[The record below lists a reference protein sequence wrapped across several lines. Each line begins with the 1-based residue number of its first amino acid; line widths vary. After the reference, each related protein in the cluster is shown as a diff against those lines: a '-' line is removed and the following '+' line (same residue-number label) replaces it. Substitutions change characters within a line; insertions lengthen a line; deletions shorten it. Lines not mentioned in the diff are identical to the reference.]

1 MYTVNEKTA
10 ITLVGLGV
18 VVILVCVPLLF
29 GWIKMNCA
37 YGFRF
42 GKAFET
48 EENWYK
54 VNRYGAK
61 MLIYWALALMAV
73 GIWCLHIPAE
83 SVLTVSKA
91 GFISIIIPL
100 GFTLRYSR
108 RL

>member
-10 ITLVGLGV
+10 ITLACLGV
-18 VVILVCVPLLF
+18 IVILTCIPLLL
-29 GWIKMNCA
+29 GKIKMNRA

-42 GKAFET
+42 GKAFES
-48 EENWYK
+48 EDNWYK
-54 VNRYGAK
+54 INRYGAR
-61 MLIYWALALMAV
+61 MLIYWALALMAI
-73 GIWCLHIPAE
+73 GLWCLYIPAE

-100 GFTLRYSR
+100 GFTLRYSK